1 MMQFYTSA
9 TGAAKAAHYFTCLLR
24 RPVTRYMAVSKYG
37 APLWVVSLEDSPYN
51 STQGL
56 TV

>member
-9 TGAAKAAHYFTCLLR
+9 TGAAKAARYFTHLLR

-37 APLWVVSLEDSPYN
+37 APLWVVSLESSPYN
-51 STQGL
+51 STQEL